1 MNAFFIE
8 GIEKYAPDRLRI
20 ANIVQYF
27 IDKQLSFPVR
37 VTGIDQ
43 GIGLF
48 YELADDLEL
57 FFARRA
63 DQKFPLPGYDRQVFR
78 TPRFV
83 AAVIILRFCL
93 LQDVAVR
100 PSHDTTARTDIS
112 IATLLRCR
120 QAFGQ
125 FPGHTWFF
133 SYKQRCHYI
142 TSL

>member
-27 IDKQLSFPVR
+27 INKQLSFPVR

-63 DQKFPLPGYDRQVFR
+63 DQKFPLPGDDWQVFR

-83 AAVIILRFCL
+83 TAVIILLVLPAAGRGRTPRSRYHRPYGYIHCHAA
-93 LQDVAVR
+93 AV
-100 PSHDTTARTDIS
+100 PAGIWPV
-112 IATLLRCR
+112 
-120 QAFGQ
+120 
-125 FPGHTWFF
+125 PGPYLVF
-133 SYKQRCHYI
+133 Q
-142 TSL
+142 L